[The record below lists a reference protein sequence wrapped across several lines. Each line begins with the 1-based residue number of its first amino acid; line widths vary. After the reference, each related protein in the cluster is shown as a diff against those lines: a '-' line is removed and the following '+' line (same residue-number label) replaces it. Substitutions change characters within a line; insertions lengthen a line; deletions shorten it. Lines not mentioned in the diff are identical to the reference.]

1 MLLPIDEFLF
11 ASVAD
16 QIVVSHLDKKIRFD
30 VVEPDKIGSK
40 FKSALEKEGMLKD
53 IKGAD
58 YIVRFAEKIE
68 AQPPAD
74 GESPED
80 SEEAPEESPEDNS
93 EETDSKEETPEENPE
108 EDPEED
114 SKEEETTEEPEEDA
128 EEDSE
133 EDSADEDS
141 TGSEDDSEEDDKKKD
156 KKEVNESMKV
166 QDLTKSMLLPVKGQ
180 SGKSASPKTSKST
193 SAKSSPKKCTGK
205 DGKCTKCERE
215 CAEKNTGKKSGK
227 IQEAETQATGDE
239 LKIKVQKTVAKAF
252 DMDKDKVELVDVPDC
267 IDGYNVYYFKITF
280 KDHEGQTEEED

>member
-1 MLLPIDEFLF
+1 MIQLNDWIF
-11 ASVAD
+11 SVLANH
-16 QIVVSHLDKKIRFD
+16 VYTAHLEKKIRFD

-74 GESPED
+74 EESPED
-80 SEEAPEESPEDNS
+80 SEETPDENPEENS
-93 EETDSKEETPEENPE
+93 EETDSKEETPEETPE

-114 SKEEETTEEPEEDA
+114 SKEEETTEEPEKDA

-133 EDSADEDS
+133 DDSADEDS
-141 TGSEDDSEEDDKKKD
+141 TGSEDDSEDDSEEDDKKKG

-205 DGKCTKCERE
+205 DGKCTKCENE

-227 IQEAETQATGDE
+227 I
-239 LKIKVQKTVAKAF
+239 
-252 DMDKDKVELVDVPDC
+252 
-267 IDGYNVYYFKITF
+267 
-280 KDHEGQTEEED
+280 

>member
-1 MLLPIDEFLF
+1 MLLPIDELLF
-11 ASVAD
+11 TSVAD
-16 QIVVSHLDKKIRFD
+16 QIVVSHLEKKIRFD

-80 SEEAPEESPEDNS
+80 SEETPDENPEENS
-93 EETDSKEETPEENPE
+93 EETDSKEETPEETPDEN
-108 EDPEED
+108 PEED
-114 SKEEETTEEPEEDA
+114 SKEEPEEDA

-141 TGSEDDSEEDDKKKD
+141 TGSEGDSEEDDKKKD

-215 CAEKNTGKKSGK
+215 CAEKDTGKKSGK
-227 IQEAETQATGDE
+227 I
-239 LKIKVQKTVAKAF
+239 
-252 DMDKDKVELVDVPDC
+252 
-267 IDGYNVYYFKITF
+267 
-280 KDHEGQTEEED
+280 

>member
-80 SEEAPEESPEDNS
+80 P
-93 EETDSKEETPEENPE
+93 EETPEEN
-108 EDPEED
+108 PEED
-114 SKEEETTEEPEEDA
+114 SKEEETTEEPEKDA

-133 EDSADEDS
+133 DDSADEDS
-141 TGSEDDSEEDDKKKD
+141 TGSEGDSEDDSEKDDKKKD

-166 QDLTKSMLLPVKGQ
+166 QDLTKSMLLPVNGQ

-193 SAKSSPKKCTGK
+193 SAKSSPKKCTEK

-227 IQEAETQATGDE
+227 I
-239 LKIKVQKTVAKAF
+239 
-252 DMDKDKVELVDVPDC
+252 
-267 IDGYNVYYFKITF
+267 
-280 KDHEGQTEEED
+280 